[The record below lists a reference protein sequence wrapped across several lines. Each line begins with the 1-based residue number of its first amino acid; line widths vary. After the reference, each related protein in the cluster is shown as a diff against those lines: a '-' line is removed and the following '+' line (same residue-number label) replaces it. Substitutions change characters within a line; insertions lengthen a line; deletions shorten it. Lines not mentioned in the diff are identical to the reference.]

1 MLSFPN
7 ISPEIFAFGPIDLG
21 PISLPEIALRWYGMM
36 YVIGYVIGFHI
47 FKARIR
53 KGFANV
59 PVERAD
65 GYITYLVVGMLLG
78 ARLVY
83 VFVYNWSHYSLHPGE
98 IFALWSGGL
107 SFHGAML
114 GMIVSSWI
122 YANRNGLTMHSMLDN
137 LGIGAAPALFFG
149 RIGNFINGEL
159 YGRPTDSWVGMVFP
173 TDPEKL
179 PRFPSQIFQGLTEGL
194 LLFLILCAVQKYFL
208 KRGQL
213 KHGLIGGVFVFGYGF
228 FRFIVEYTRQPDPQL
243 GYLAGGLTM
252 GQILC
257 ALMMIASVFQ
267 ILHVVKTQKVYS
279 LKSDEDLAKELSKI
293 DEKID
298 SIDQRLKASKES
310 GGSTSKKEKKEL
322 DRLEDELLIWKQR
335 RRNFVEKGLA
345 AFVA

>member
-1 MLSFPN
+1 MLSFPD
-7 ISPEIFAFGPIDLG
+7 ISPEIIAFGPIDLG

-36 YVIGYVIGFHI
+36 YVIGYVLGFHI

-65 GYITYLVVGMLLG
+65 GYITYLVLGMLLG

-83 VFVYNWSHYSLHPGE
+83 VFVYNWSYYSLHPSE
-98 IFALWSGGL
+98 ILALWSGGL

-114 GMIVSSWI
+114 GMIVSSWL

-137 LGIGAAPALFFG
+137 LAIGAAPALFFG

-179 PRFPSQIFQGLTEGL
+179 PRYPSQIFQGLTEGL
-194 LLFLILCAVQKYFL
+194 LLFLLLCAVQKYFL
-208 KRGQL
+208 AKGKL
-213 KHGLIGGVFVFGYGF
+213 KHGMLGGVFVLGYGT
-228 FRFIVEYTRQPDPQL
+228 FRFFVEFTRQPDPQL

-257 ALMMIASVFQ
+257 ALMIVASIFQ
-267 ILHVVKTQKVYS
+267 LAYVVKTQKVYS
-279 LKSDEDLAKELSKI
+279 LKSDEELSKELQKV
-293 DEKID
+293 DEKIQTI
-298 SIDQRLKASKES
+298 SQRLKVSQES
-310 GGSTSKKEKKEL
+310 GGSTSKKEKKEMQ
-322 DRLEDELLIWKQR
+322 RLEEELQLWKQR
-335 RRNFVEKGLA
+335 RRNFLEKGLA
-345 AFVA
+345 VFVA